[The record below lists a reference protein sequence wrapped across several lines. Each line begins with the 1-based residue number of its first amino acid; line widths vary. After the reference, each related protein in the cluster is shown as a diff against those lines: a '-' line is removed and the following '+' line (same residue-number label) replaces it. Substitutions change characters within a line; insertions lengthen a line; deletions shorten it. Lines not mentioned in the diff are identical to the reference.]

1 VSLVASPVVKIAC
14 PAYRPY
20 RARVAKLTQLTPHFT
35 RVTFESPD
43 FGIFGT
49 DRLDQRIKI
58 VFPLADGTL
67 AGLGVDDDE
76 SLASGDWYDQW
87 RSLPDELRCPFR
99 TYTVRGVDQ
108 AAREVEVD
116 FVAHGDGGPAARWLA
131 SAAVGDD
138 VIVVGPDARSIDS
151 DQGIDWR
158 PGDATDLLL
167 VGDETAAPAI
177 ASILEALPA
186 DRRVHAFIE
195 VPDAA
200 DRLPLEVP
208 DHFSVTWLD
217 RAGGANGCELVPAVE
232 RWVAEHPEAVEAAG
246 AARVQ
251 ALDDIDIDLETLWEL
266 PEHAPS
272 GLYAWI
278 AGESGTVKTI
288 RRLLVSRN
296 GVDRGRVAFMGYWRL
311 GKSESQG

>member
-1 VSLVASPVVKIAC
+1 VSRVASPIVKVAC

-20 RARVAKLTQLTPHFT
+20 RARVAGLTQLTPHFT

-43 FGIFGT
+43 FDVFGT

-58 VFPLADGTL
+58 LFPLADGTL
-67 AGLGVDDDE
+67 ARLGVDDDE
-76 SLASGDWYDQW
+76 SPASGDWYQQW

-108 AAREVEVD
+108 AARQLEVD

-131 SAAVGDD
+131 SAAVGDE
-138 VIVVGPDARSIDS
+138 VIVVGPDARSIHS

-177 ASILEALPA
+177 ASILESLPA

-200 DRLPLEVP
+200 DRLPLELP
-208 DHFSVTWLD
+208 DHFSVIWLD

-232 RWVAEHPEAVEAAG
+232 RWVAEHPETVEAAG

-251 ALDDIDIDLETLWEL
+251 SLDDIDIDLETLWEL
-266 PEHAPS
+266 PDHASS
-272 GLYAWI
+272 GFYAWI

-288 RRLLVSRN
+288 RRLLVSHN

-311 GKSESQG
+311 GKSEKQG

>member
-1 VSLVASPVVKIAC
+1 MGLVASPIVKVDC

-20 RARVAKLTQLTPHFT
+20 RARVARLTPLTPHFT

-43 FGIFGT
+43 FRIFGT

-58 VFPLADGTL
+58 VFPLADGSL
-67 AGLGVDDDE
+67 AGLGVDDEE

-87 RSLPDELRCPFR
+87 RALPDHLRCPFR

-108 AAREVEVD
+108 AANQLDVD
-116 FVAHGDGGPAARWLA
+116 FVAHGDGGPAAQWLA
-131 SAAVGDD
+131 AASVGDE
-138 VIVVGPDARSIDS
+138 VIVVGPDARSINS

-177 ASILEALPA
+177 ISILESLPA
-186 DRRVHAFIE
+186 HRRVHAFIE

-200 DRLPLEVP
+200 DRLPLDLP

-217 RAGGANGCELVPAVE
+217 RAGGVNGCELVPAVE
-232 RWVAEHPEAVEAAG
+232 RWVAAHPETVEAAA

-251 ALDDIDIDLETLWEL
+251 QLDDIDIDLETLWEL

-288 RRLLVSRN
+288 RRLLVTRN

-311 GKSESQG
+311 GKSEN

>member
-1 VSLVASPVVKIAC
+1 MSLVASPIVKIAC

-20 RARVAKLTQLTPHFT
+20 RAQVATVVQLTPHFT
-35 RVTFESPD
+35 RITFESPD
-43 FGIFGT
+43 FDIFGT

-58 VFPLADGTL
+58 VFPLEDGSL
-67 AGLGVDDDE
+67 SGLGVDDDE
-76 SLASGDWYDQW
+76 SLASGDWYGQW
-87 RSLPDELRCPFR
+87 RSLPDEQRCPIR

-108 AAREVEVD
+108 VARRLEVD

-131 SAAVGDD
+131 SAAEGDE
-138 VIVVGPDARSIDS
+138 VIIVGPDARSIDS
-151 DQGIDWR
+151 AQGIDWN

-177 ASILEALPA
+177 ASILESLPA

-200 DRLPLEVP
+200 DRLPLELP
-208 DHFSVTWLD
+208 GQFSVTWLD
-217 RAGGANGCELVPAVE
+217 RAGGANGCALVPAVE
-232 RWVAEHPEAVEAAG
+232 RWVAEHPETVDAAA
-246 AARVQ
+246 AARAQ
-251 ALDDIDIDLETLWEL
+251 SLDDIDIDVETLWEL

-288 RRLLVSRN
+288 RRLLVTHN